1 MNLPCRLIALACFFT
16 AQPFAAQAL
25 DLPAG
30 AILQAEISENGQAEI
45 ATSRF
50 DGATVPV
57 ITASGHVSR
66 QAWRSPGQSQSSYQ
80 ILTSVRDQLRSDGY
94 QLLYQCQAV
103 SCGGF
108 DFRFQIGH
116 FQAPDMFID
125 LGDYH
130 FLSAR
135 KGDAFAQVLVS
146 QSAQDAFF
154 ELTFVTAKKEDTP
167 LTATTLSTPPSSLQ
181 STDPLT
187 VQLSTI
193 GRVVLSGLTFDTGSA
208 NLVEGEVPVLS
219 ELAAFLAEDPERR
232 VALVGHTDAQG
243 SLEGNVALSRK
254 RAASVMQ
261 RLIKRYGVSASQLS
275 ADGVGFL
282 SPLAGNATAEGRELN
297 RRVEAVLLNTD

>member
-1 MNLPCRLIALACFFT
+1 MILPRRLIALACLV
-16 AQPFAAQAL
+16 AALPVGARAL

-30 AILQAEISENGQAEI
+30 ATLQVEISENGQAEI

-50 DGATVPV
+50 DGGVVPA

-66 QAWRSPGQSQSSYQ
+66 QAWRSPGQAEASYQ
-80 ILTSVRDQLRSDGY
+80 ILTSLRDQLREDGF
-94 QLLYQCQAV
+94 QFLYQCQAV

-116 FQAPDMFID
+116 FQAPDMFVD

-135 KGDAFAQVLVS
+135 KGETFAQVLVS

-154 ELTFVTAKKEDTP
+154 ELTFVTPSKEDAP
-167 LTATTLSTPPSSLQ
+167 VLSTTKATPTSLPQ
-181 STDPLT
+181 STDPLE
-187 VQLSTI
+187 VQLAAI

-208 NLVEGEVPVLS
+208 NLAEGEVPALA
-219 ELAAFLAEDPERR
+219 ELAAFLTEDPERR
-232 VALVGHTDAQG
+232 IVLVGHTDAEG

-261 RLIKRYGVSASQLS
+261 RLINRYGIDASQLS
-275 ADGVGFL
+275 ADGVGYL
-282 SPLAGNATAEGRELN
+282 APLAGNITAEGRELN